1 MRTVIVR
8 LFEPAEGAG
17 DVALSGFVEDVA
29 LGTKHRFSSGE
40 ELLTAIGFVADHG
53 ETEAGVE
60 P

>member
-29 LGTKHRFSSGE
+29 LGTKHRFSGGE
-40 ELLTAIGFVADHG
+40 ELLTAIGFVADTDG
-53 ETEAGVE
+53 AEAGGK

>member
-17 DVALSGFVEDVA
+17 DVVLSGFIEDVA
-29 LGTKHRFSSGE
+29 LGTKRPFSGGN
-40 ELLTAIGFVADHG
+40 ELLTAIRSVVDHD
-53 ETEAGVE
+53 ETEAGAE